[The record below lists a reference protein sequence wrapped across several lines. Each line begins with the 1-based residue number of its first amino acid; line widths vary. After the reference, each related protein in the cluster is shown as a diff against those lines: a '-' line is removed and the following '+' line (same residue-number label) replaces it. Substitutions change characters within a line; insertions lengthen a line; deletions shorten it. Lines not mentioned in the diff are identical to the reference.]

1 MKLPVLLI
9 NQSKI
14 MKFSIPQAEFLKGLT
29 LSNKSLLTKANL
41 PILSNILVTAEKNKV
56 EIVTTNLETATKVSL
71 GAEVEKEGRTTLLG
85 RTIGEFV
92 QQLDSGNRLTFEKLG
107 EEAVVGC
114 GRYNARFATMDAS
127 EFPVIPKVGSGLKIK
142 VKGKN
147 FSEGILKV
155 AFCAAQDES
164 RPILTGVLCEIVKSK
179 LKLVATDGYRLGFC
193 EIDTQKSESAPATTF
208 IIPAKALL
216 EVAKIISE
224 EAGDSDKKEGK
235 NTMSFV
241 VSQNLTQV
249 VFMIGKVE
257 FTSRLIEGEFPNW
270 QKIIPTSF
278 ITKSQVS
285 KTEFARAIKM
295 ASIFARE
302 SGNIIKLNLES
313 GQNDGASL
321 TVNAITAQVGSASGK
336 IDVKLDGKGGE
347 IAFNFRYLLDVL
359 SVLPDEE
366 VFFEMNE
373 SLNPG
378 KITGSGDGSKS
389 FHIIMPVRL
398 QG

>member
-1 MKLPVLLI
+1 
-9 NQSKI
+9 
-14 MKFSIPQAEFLKGLT
+14 MKFSISQIDFLKGLT
-29 LSNKSLLTKANL
+29 LSNKSLLSKANL
-41 PILSNILVTAEKNKV
+41 PILSNVLISAEKNKV
-56 EIVTTNLETATKVSL
+56 EIVTTNLETATRVSL
-71 GAEVEKEGRTTLLG
+71 VAGVEREGKTTLLG

-92 QQLDSGNRLTFEKLG
+92 QQLEGGNKLIFEKLG
-107 EEAVVGC
+107 EEAVIESGS
-114 GRYNARFATMDAS
+114 YNARFATMDAAD
-127 EFPVIPKVGSGLKIK
+127 FPSIPKVGSGFE
-142 VKGKN
+142 VKLGGHD
-147 FSEGILKV
+147 FFEGILKV

-164 RPILTGVLCEIVKSK
+164 RPILTGVLCEIVKNK

-193 EIDTQKSESAPATTF
+193 EVDTEKNESAISTTF

-224 EAGDSDKKEGK
+224 EAGDSDKKENNDGV
-235 NTMSFV
+235 SFI
-241 VSQNLTQV
+241 VSQNLTQA

-270 QKIIPTSF
+270 QKIIPASF
-278 ITKSQVS
+278 ITKGQVS
-285 KTEFARAIKM
+285 KTEFTRAIKM

-302 SGNIIKLNLES
+302 SGNIIKLNLEG
-313 GQNDGASL
+313 GQKGGASL

-359 SVLPDEE
+359 TVLPDEE
-366 VFFEMNE
+366 IFFEMNE

-378 KITGSGDGSKS
+378 KITGSSDGSKS